1 MSSRTTSNTSL
12 PLILPGLHDITFVFN
27 ALRKESFWQANTML
41 IWRNILVFVDINAF
55 KRRKKDETVQRMQ
68 HQWFPHSVASCQR
81 YFQKFYHGRIINV
94 NFSLSI
100 HRRSHGVM
108 VSTLDFESSDPSSN
122 LGGTYFY
129 FSIFLFLLIFLLQ
142 LSIFLLLNFYFTVF
156 RHKSNELLINTIFYF
171 ILIKSGRLPRH
182 ADSFPVLSHY

>member
-1 MSSRTTSNTSL
+1 MISL
-12 PLILPGLHDITFVFN
+12 LSLTLLGKSLFGKRIPCLFDEIFLILWILMRLSEG
-27 ALRKESFWQANTML
+27 RKMNGA
-41 IWRNILVFVDINAF
+41 
-55 KRRKKDETVQRMQ
+55 RMQ

-94 NFSLSI
+94 NFSPSI

>member
-1 MSSRTTSNTSL
+1 
-12 PLILPGLHDITFVFN
+12 
-27 ALRKESFWQANTML
+27 
-41 IWRNILVFVDINAF
+41 
-55 KRRKKDETVQRMQ
+55 MQ

-171 ILIKSGRLPRH
+171 ILIKSGRLPTH
-182 ADSFPVLSHY
+182 ADSFPVLSHYQYLAWNWNEFFNEGDDGKDEGRDSPLLAFPSSPRA